1 MIASSERTIR
11 PGDTNPLPI
20 YVGQIELSGCV
31 ALVGRSVKPRRG
43 LIGVLIN
50 AVSGEIHEA
59 DVQLSLRV
67 APARSNKK
75 LPGILLRDGRLQ
87 RHRLGLDVHSARE
100 HHDRSIARK
109 LTDV

>member
-1 MIASSERTIR
+1 
-11 PGDTNPLPI
+11 
-20 YVGQIELSGCV
+20 
-31 ALVGRSVKPRRG
+31 LVGRSVKPRRG

-87 RHRLGLDVHSARE
+87 GTGWASTCVPHANTTIAP
-100 HHDRSIARK
+100 IARK